1 MTIILQEI
9 TRDNWERCVRL
20 RVAPE
25 QEHFVASNAISLAQ
39 SKYEPEYIPLA
50 VYDDNEMVGFVMYGQ
65 DRNDGKFWIARVMVD
80 QRQQGKGYGRTAMQL
95 LLERI
100 QAMPNCDEIL
110 ISYEPENEV
119 ARRLYASFSFRETG
133 EIVEGEAVARLSLKP

>member
-1 MTIILQEI
+1 MTISLQAI
-9 TRDNWERCVRL
+9 TREDWERCVRL

-39 SKYEPEYIPLA
+39 SKYEPEYLPLA

-65 DRNDGKFWIARVMVD
+65 DRNDGKYWIVRVMVD
-80 QRQQGKGYGRTAMQL
+80 HRQQGKGYGRAAMQL

-100 QAMPNCDEIL
+100 QAMPDCDEIL

-119 ARRLYASFSFRETG
+119 ARRLYASFGFRETG
-133 EIVEGEAVARLSLKP
+133 EIIEGEAVARLSLKP

>member
-1 MTIILQEI
+1 MTISLQEI

-20 RVAPE
+20 KVTPE

-50 VYDDNEMVGFVMYGQ
+50 VYGDNEMIGFLMYGQ
-65 DRNDGKFWIARVMVD
+65 DRNDGKYWIARVMVD
-80 QRQQGKGYGRTAMQL
+80 HRQQGKGYGRTAMQL

-100 QAMPNCDEIL
+100 QAMPDCDEIL

-119 ARRLYASFSFRETG
+119 ARRLYASFGFRETG
-133 EIVEGEAVARLSLKP
+133 EIIEGEAVARLSLKP